1 MKFEPGD
8 SVLGC
13 CLHCPRVSHWL
24 LSGLFLTLPPV
35 GPPLTRCRGQN
46 PGQGHVLGCPS
57 WGWRWLRGFKLLS
70 KGDKSLL
77 SPYLWGREGSGLK
90 CCVPLSFTFILPHC
104 KDLSGEVARDSGI
117 YLTLSSACCS
127 GILI

>member
-70 KGDKSLL
+70 KGDSHCLAPIPGVGRVPDL
-77 SPYLWGREGSGLK
+77 YVVSPYPS
-90 CCVPLSFTFILPHC
+90 PHC
-104 KDLSGEVARDSGI
+104 KNLSGEVARDSGI